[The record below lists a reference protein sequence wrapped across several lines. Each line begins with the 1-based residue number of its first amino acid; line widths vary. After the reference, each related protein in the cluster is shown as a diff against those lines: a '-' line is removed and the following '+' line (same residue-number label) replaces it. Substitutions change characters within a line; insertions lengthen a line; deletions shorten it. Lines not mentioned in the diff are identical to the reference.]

1 MNMNGTT
8 VYEQVIK
15 AKSNQ
20 IKLNLN
26 VVPGLYLVKYQTGTE
41 TNVERLLIK

>member
-1 MNMNGTT
+1 MNGTK
-8 VYEQVIK
+8 VYEQNIE

-20 IKLNLN
+20 LKLNLS
-26 VVPGLYLVKYQTGTE
+26 VTPGLYLVKYQTGTQ